1 MAIKGLSKPVCANYT
16 AVGNAVTYSDA
27 YAADK
32 AVEYSFE
39 ADVAEDKDLYADNQ
53 VAETAAGRFVSGKL
67 TLKTADLTPELSK
80 KILGLKTVNRQVGE
94 ETVTEVVYDDD
105 QVAPYL
111 GFGIIEEHQ
120 IDNKTGYLPVVFPKI
135 RFSIPAD
142 AATTRGDEVDWQ
154 TKEISGTVVRSDQV
168 DDNYNHPWKITPQKM
183 YDTEAEALKYNNA
196 VLGTRG

>member
-1 MAIKGLSKPVCANYT
+1 MAIKGLSKPVCANHT

-80 KILGLKTVNRQVGE
+80 KILGLKTVTRQVGE

>member
-53 VAETAAGRFVSGKL
+53 VAETAAGRFLSGKL

-80 KILGLKTVNRQVGE
+80 KILGLKTVTRQVGE

>member
-39 ADVAEDKDLYADNQ
+39 TDVAEDKDLYADNQ

-80 KILGLKTVNRQVGE
+80 KILGLKTVTRQVGE

>member
-16 AVGNAVTYSDA
+16 AEGNTVTYSDV

-80 KILGLKTVNRQVGE
+80 KILGLKTATRQVGE
-94 ETVTEVVYDDD
+94 ETVTEVIYDDD
-105 QVAPYL
+105 QAAPYL

-120 IDNKTGYLPVVFPKI
+120 IDNKTGYLPVVFPKV

-183 YDTEAEALKYNNA
+183 YATEAEALKYNNA

>member
-32 AVEYSFE
+32 SVEYSFE

-80 KILGLKTVNRQVGE
+80 KILGLKTVTRQVGE

-135 RFSIPAD
+135 RFSIPED
-142 AATTRGDEVDWQ
+142 AAKTRGDEVDWQ

>member
-80 KILGLKTVNRQVGE
+80 KILGLKTVTRQVGE

-105 QVAPYL
+105 QAAPYL

-135 RFSIPAD
+135 RFSIPED

>member
-67 TLKTADLTPELSK
+67 NLKTADLTPELSK
-80 KILGLKTVNRQVGE
+80 KILGLKTVTRQVGE

>member
-80 KILGLKTVNRQVGE
+80 KILGLKIVTRQVGE

>member
-53 VAETAAGRFVSGKL
+53 VAETAAGRFISGKL

-80 KILGLKTVNRQVGE
+80 KILGLKTVTRQVGE

-168 DDNYNHPWKITPQKM
+168 DDNYNHPWKITSQKM

>member
-80 KILGLKTVNRQVGE
+80 KILGLKTVTRQVGE
-94 ETVTEVVYDDD
+94 ETVTEVVYDND

>member
-67 TLKTADLTPELSK
+67 TLKTADLPPELSK
-80 KILGLKTVNRQVGE
+80 KILGLKTVTRQVGE

>member
-39 ADVAEDKDLYADNQ
+39 ADVTEDKDLYADNQ

-80 KILGLKTVNRQVGE
+80 KILGLKTVTRQVGE

-105 QVAPYL
+105 QTAPYL

>member
-80 KILGLKTVNRQVGE
+80 KILGLKTVTRQVGE

-168 DDNYNHPWKITPQKM
+168 DDNYNHPWKITSQKM

>member
-80 KILGLKTVNRQVGE
+80 KILGLKTVTRQVGE

-105 QVAPYL
+105 QAAPYL

-168 DDNYNHPWKITPQKM
+168 DDNYNHPWKISPQKM

>member
-16 AVGNAVTYSDA
+16 AVENAVTYSDA

-80 KILGLKTVNRQVGE
+80 KILGLKTVTRQVGE

>member
-80 KILGLKTVNRQVGE
+80 KILGLKTVTRQVGE

-168 DDNYNHPWKITPQKM
+168 DEQ
-183 YDTEAEALKYNNA
+183 L
-196 VLGTRG
+196 

>member
-80 KILGLKTVNRQVGE
+80 KILGLKTVTRQVGE

-105 QVAPYL
+105 QAAPYL

>member
-80 KILGLKTVNRQVGE
+80 KILGLKTVTRQVGE

-105 QVAPYL
+105 RVAPYL

>member
-80 KILGLKTVNRQVGE
+80 KILGLKTVTRQVGE
-94 ETVTEVVYDDD
+94 ETVTEVVYDDN

>member
-16 AVGNAVTYSDA
+16 AEGNTVTYSDV

-80 KILGLKTVNRQVGE
+80 KILGLKTTTRQVGE
-94 ETVTEVVYDDD
+94 EMVTEVIYDDD
-105 QVAPYL
+105 QAAPYL

-120 IDNKTGYLPVVFPKI
+120 IDNKTGYLPVVFPKV

-183 YDTEAEALKYNNA
+183 YATEAEALKYNNT

>member
-80 KILGLKTVNRQVGE
+80 KILGLKTVTRQVGE

-183 YDTEAEALKYNNA
+183 YGTEAEALKYNNA

>member
-53 VAETAAGRFVSGKL
+53 VAETAAGRFMSGKL

-80 KILGLKTVNRQVGE
+80 KILGLKTVTRQVGE

>member
-16 AVGNAVTYSDA
+16 AAGNAVTYSDA

-80 KILGLKTVNRQVGE
+80 KILGLKTVTRQVGE

-142 AATTRGDEVDWQ
+142 AATTRGDEVDCRQ
-154 TKEISGTVVRSDQV
+154 KKSQELSYDQ
-168 DDNYNHPWKITPQKM
+168 I
-183 YDTEAEALKYNNA
+183 
-196 VLGTRG
+196 R

>member
-80 KILGLKTVNRQVGE
+80 KILGLKTVTRQVGE

-142 AATTRGDEVDWQ
+142 AATTRGDEVGWQ

>member
-80 KILGLKTVNRQVGE
+80 KILGLKTVTRQVGE
-94 ETVTEVVYDDD
+94 EAVTEVVYDDD

-154 TKEISGTVVRSDQV
+154 TKAISGTVVRSDQV

>member
-80 KILGLKTVNRQVGE
+80 KILGLKTVTRQVGE

-135 RFSIPAD
+135 RFSIPED

>member
-39 ADVAEDKDLYADNQ
+39 ADVAEDKDLYANNQ

-67 TLKTADLTPELSK
+67 TLKTADFTPELSK
-80 KILGLKTVNRQVGE
+80 KILGLKTVTRQVGE

-105 QVAPYL
+105 QAAPYL

>member
-80 KILGLKTVNRQVGE
+80 KILGLKTVTRQVGE

-168 DDNYNHPWKITPQKM
+168 DDNYNHQWKITPQKM

>member
-39 ADVAEDKDLYADNQ
+39 ADVTEDKDLYADNQ

-80 KILGLKTVNRQVGE
+80 KILGLKTVTRQVGE

>member
-80 KILGLKTVNRQVGE
+80 KILGLKTVTRQVGE

-183 YDTEAEALKYNNA
+183 YDTEADALKYNNA

>member
-53 VAETAAGRFVSGKL
+53 VAETAAGRFMSGKL

-80 KILGLKTVNRQVGE
+80 KILGLKTVTRQVGE

-135 RFSIPAD
+135 RFSIPED

>member
-32 AVEYSFE
+32 AGEYSFE

-80 KILGLKTVNRQVGE
+80 KILGLKTVTRQVGE

>member
-80 KILGLKTVNRQVGE
+80 KILGLKTVTRQVGE
-94 ETVTEVVYDDD
+94 ETVIEVVYDDD